1 MRLPILRFISTP
13 GDDTS
18 YAHIVLENYAATMQ
32 VSQAIEDKLCI
43 ILMGFDH
50 FGLAHVDY
58 DAYNLRTDQ
67 AGVLE
72 ACIGQVIYILQ
83 EHALFDLPPGFFK
96 HIKKANMQ
104 RNMLAHRF
112 FLLNAR
118 DIMSERGCV
127 RISERLFRVYAHLT
141 KVDRM
146 LEKVLLVLFDH
157 AGISRAEL
165 SRQAAAL
172 LKDAREETNS
182 DA

>member
-1 MRLPILRFISTP
+1 MPSPILRFLPTSDGST
-13 GDDTS
+13 T
-18 YAHIVLENYAATMQ
+18 YTHILYENYAATMEI
-32 VSQAIEDKLCI
+32 SQAIEDKLCI
-43 ILMGFDH
+43 ILMGLDR

-58 DAYNLRTDQ
+58 DAYSLRTDR

-83 EHALFDLPPGFFK
+83 EHTHFSLPAAFFK

-118 DIMSERGCV
+118 DIVTERGCV
-127 RISERLFRVYAHLT
+127 RASERLFRVYTHLR
-141 KVDRM
+141 KVDAM
-146 LEKVLLVLFDH
+146 LEQVLLVLFEA
-157 AGISRAEL
+157 AGISREEL
-165 SRQAAAL
+165 RRQAEVL
-172 LKDAREETNS
+172 LRNIREEDAR